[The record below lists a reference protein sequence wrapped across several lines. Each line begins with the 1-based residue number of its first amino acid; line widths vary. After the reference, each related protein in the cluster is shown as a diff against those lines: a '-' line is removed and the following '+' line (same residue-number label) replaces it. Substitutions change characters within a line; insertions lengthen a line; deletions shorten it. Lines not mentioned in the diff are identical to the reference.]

1 MHIYHNNAE
10 DITGQVGSRCR
21 NHGRRFVF
29 STAHDWDCQLELPHL
44 PGWRERTLYHSGYGS
59 AARGFR
65 DLTDGDTGTSASPE
79 FRFAIYLVIPMP
91 CPLSVLT
98 PASLEDR
105 PRPYRILWVGRIVEN
120 KRLEMFL
127 HLAERAPELTF
138 EVAGTPEDASNYGLE
153 MLERARSLPNVV
165 WHGRVARERM
175 PALYRA
181 ALCLCCTATLEGFPN
196 TFLEAWSEG
205 TPVVSTFDPD
215 QLIRSG
221 ELGAVGNTA
230 DDLLRSDQAPRQL
243 R

>member
-1 MHIYHNNAE
+1 MLYQY
-10 DITGQVGSRCR
+10 GL
-21 NHGRRFVF
+21 RRADFVISQTATQERLLRQNF
-29 STAHDWDCQLELPHL
+29 GLPST
-44 PGWRERTLYHSGYGS
+44 
-59 AARGFR
+59 
-65 DLTDGDTGTSASPE
+65 
-79 FRFAIYLVIPMP
+79 VIPMP

-230 DDLLRSDQAPRQL
+230 DDLLEAIRRLASCADIWNATSANARRHFAATHDPEIVMPQFERVFLKAAGL
-243 R
+243 